1 MFRTAT
7 LALAAL
13 ALVPSPA
20 IAKLSPAES
29 RMIQTVD
36 AEQERTLSMLEKWV
50 NQNSGSLNI
59 EGVTR
64 VGEMLRSELE
74 PLGFKVQW
82 IDMKATGRAGHIVA
96 THKGNGKGKRMLLIG
111 HLDTVFEPD
120 SPFQRWERQGND
132 GIGPGSGDDKGGMAV
147 MIAALRAMQQGG
159 TLKDADIEVVLTGD
173 EEDNGLPIELA
184 RRDLVAAGKRA
195 DVALDFEG
203 LAEEDGKDIGSIA
216 RRSSGAWTLTV
227 SARSGHSSGIFSPSS
242 GNGAIYELTRII
254 DTFRRELPEDKLTFN
269 VGLVGGGASAKMD
282 EGRIRLEA
290 TGKTN
295 IIPETAVARGDLRG
309 IDRAQ
314 IDRVKAKMQAIVA
327 NGTLAGATAKLAFDP
342 DEYPP
347 MAPTEG
353 SRAVLARLN
362 LVNRDMGL
370 EQMGELDP
378 MKRGAGDISF
388 VAQDVDG
395 LIGLGAASDGD
406 HAPGEKVD
414 IASIWRQAKRAA
426 ILMTRLS
433 REKR

>member
-120 SPFQRWERQGND
+120 SPFQRWERNGND

-147 MIAALRAMQQGG
+147 MIAALRAMHSAG
-159 TLKDADIEVVLTGD
+159 TLKDAAIEVV
-173 EEDNGLPIELA
+173 
-184 RRDLVAAGKRA
+184 
-195 DVALDFEG
+195 
-203 LAEEDGKDIGSIA
+203 
-216 RRSSGAWTLTV
+216 
-227 SARSGHSSGIFSPSS
+227 
-242 GNGAIYELTRII
+242 
-254 DTFRRELPEDKLTFN
+254 
-269 VGLVGGGASAKMD
+269 
-282 EGRIRLEA
+282 
-290 TGKTN
+290 
-295 IIPETAVARGDLRG
+295 
-309 IDRAQ
+309 
-314 IDRVKAKMQAIVA
+314 
-327 NGTLAGATAKLAFDP
+327 
-342 DEYPP
+342 
-347 MAPTEG
+347 
-353 SRAVLARLN
+353 
-362 LVNRDMGL
+362 
-370 EQMGELDP
+370 
-378 MKRGAGDISF
+378 
-388 VAQDVDG
+388 
-395 LIGLGAASDGD
+395 
-406 HAPGEKVD
+406 
-414 IASIWRQAKRAA
+414 
-426 ILMTRLS
+426 
-433 REKR
+433 